1 MGFYYLVLLILGL
14 VILTFGLK
22 HKNNINL
29 KIVMITFG
37 IIFVL
42 SSLVLFLPGT
52 SEIISILIKN

>member
-22 HKNNINL
+22 HKNSMNL

-37 IIFVL
+37 TIFVL
-42 SSLVLFLPGT
+42 SSLVLFLPGS

>member
-1 MGFYYLVLLILGL
+1 MGFYYLVLLIIGL
-14 VILTFGLK
+14 VILTIGLK
-22 HKNNINL
+22 HKNSINL

-42 SSLVLFLPGT
+42 SSLVLFLPGS

>member
-29 KIVMITFG
+29 KIVMIMFG